1 MRLAELLLNPDR
13 FWDEEAIKQFI
24 THSKNFDASKEV
36 PADADALLMFE
47 TSKQKTWLVS
57 THERMYCILDDTRK
71 DKPHINWSMARN
83 RLVDGNNVTINVNAR
98 EKSKKTG
105 LVDISD
111 QHKDWLY
118 TKQLF
123 SDESVVDAITGLI
136 SKQMIGGE

>member
-13 FWDEEAIKQFI
+13 FLDEEAIKHFI
-24 THSKNFDASKEV
+24 TRSKNFDKNKEV
-36 PADADALLMFE
+36 PEEASALLMFE

-71 DKPHINWSMARN
+71 DEPHINWSMARN
-83 RLVDGNNVTINVNAR
+83 KLVVDNNVAIDVSERA
-98 EKSKKTG
+98 KSDKTG

-118 TKQLF
+118 SKQLF
-123 SDESVVDAITGLI
+123 SDESVVDAINGLI
-136 SKQMIGGE
+136 SKQMINGD